1 MKYVI
6 KNALFT
12 PGVIRYI
19 QLACVVVWSGVYP
32 DSASGETAP
41 VDMVNEGVH
50 WRCVTER
57 GAIHIWA
64 PFDFQRSNAGVV
76 LFVHG
81 YSVNVDDAWRIFT
94 LAEQF
99 RMSERNAVF
108 IVPEAPSE
116 HEHPVLWP
124 RLDELR
130 SAIRTCGIYVP
141 GGSWVII
148 GHSGAYRTIQGWVH
162 DRQIKH
168 LILLDALY
176 AKHEQFEKFLERP
189 GTKMTLISTETSE
202 KSLKFI
208 ENFNYAVKRDDI
220 PPHLNAFTLDE
231 RRARLLYIKSQ
242 YNHQTIVTNKK
253 VIPLTLRLTRLSPLH
268 IAWPQHSD

>member
-6 KNALFT
+6 QNAK
-12 PGVIRYI
+12 
-19 QLACVVVWSGVYP
+19 LALVYSILLGYVVLWSGVYP
-32 DSASGETAP
+32 YTAHGEAAP
-41 VDMVNEGVH
+41 VDTVSEGVH
-50 WRCVTER
+50 WRCITER
-57 GAIHIWA
+57 GPIHIWA

-76 LFVHG
+76 IFVHG
-81 YSVNVDDAWRIFT
+81 YSVNVDEAWRTFT
-94 LAEQF
+94 LADQF

-116 HEHPVLWP
+116 HGDSVIWS
-124 RLDELR
+124 RLDDLR
-130 SAIRTCGIYVP
+130 NAVRTCGIFLP

-148 GHSGAYRTIQGWVH
+148 GHSGAYRTIQGWVR
-162 DRQIKH
+162 DRQIRH

-176 AKHEQFEKFLERP
+176 AKHEQFEKFLNRP

-202 KSLKFI
+202 QSLQFI
-208 ENFNYAVKRDDI
+208 ENFHYAVKRHDI

-231 RRARLLYIKSQ
+231 RRARLLYVKSQ
-242 YNHQTIVTNKK
+242 YNHQTIVTNQK

-268 IAWPQHSD
+268 IAWPEHD